1 MDHLQRKE
9 GGGEGGAEEGGEGG
23 GHAADGE
30 HPALLRLHAHGVGD
44 LVGDGGPQLEG
55 GPLPARRAAHQMG
68 DTGRQEDEGG
78 GAQMHGLVLPD
89 GHQHQVGAPIL
100 FHAAGPVE
108 QNDGQTADGQQQNEP
123 VVGLAELG
131 DQVDTKV
138 EGHAHRSDQQADQNG
153 ENTPTQK
160 IQKIQPVGAQHVRR
174 QLHGNIISA
183 KI

>member
-1 MDHLQRKE
+1 
-9 GGGEGGAEEGGEGG
+9 
-23 GHAADGE
+23 
-30 HPALLRLHAHGVGD
+30 
-44 LVGDGGPQLEG
+44 
-55 GPLPARRAAHQMG
+55 MG
-68 DTGRQEDEGG
+68 DAGGQEDEGG

-153 ENTPTQK
+153 ENTPDAENPKDPARGRAACPQTASWKHHLRKNLKEGQ
-160 IQKIQPVGAQHVRR
+160 RR
-174 QLHGNIISA
+174 RPKAHSAACTAIIS
-183 KI
+183 